1 MKLSESTI
9 NILKN
14 FSTINPSIL
23 VKPGSTLQTIAPVSR
38 SIYAKAVVEESFPQQ
53 FALHELNT
61 FLGVT
66 SLFKDPDFEFDDK
79 QVTIKSENQAVEY
92 TLAEPSM
99 VIAPPD
105 RELVL
110 ADPEFEFELK
120 PDDITRLIRAAGV
133 LKLQNAAIWTDS
145 ERKVK
150 LSVFDEKQTT
160 RNTFNIDI
168 GTSPHDFK
176 MVLQIEHLVKIMPK
190 SYNVKLSSKRMVKLE
205 SDNLFYFI
213 ACEASSKFTKGE

>member
-23 VKPGSTLQTIAPVSR
+23 VKPGSILQTIAPASR
-38 SIYAKAVVEESFPQQ
+38 SIYARAIVEESFPQQ
-53 FALHELNT
+53 FALHELPT

-66 SLFKDPDFEFDDK
+66 SLFKEPELEFEEK
-79 QVTIKSENQAVEY
+79 LISIKSDNQSVEY

-105 RELVL
+105 RELIL
-110 ADPEFEFELK
+110 NDPEFEFELK

-133 LKLQNAAIWTDS
+133 LKLQNASIWTDDDH
-145 ERKVK
+145 KVK

-176 MVLQIEHLVKIMPK
+176 MILQIEHLVKIMPK
-190 SYNVKLSSKRMVKLE
+190 AYNVKVSSKRMIKLE
-205 SDNLFYFI
+205 SDNLYYFI